1 MQMQMKRLFF
11 SVFLLILLLLSIM
24 ILNKQNFSE
33 HIINEIYEVNEEEI
47 YQC

>member
-24 ILNKQNFSE
+24 ILNKQNFPE